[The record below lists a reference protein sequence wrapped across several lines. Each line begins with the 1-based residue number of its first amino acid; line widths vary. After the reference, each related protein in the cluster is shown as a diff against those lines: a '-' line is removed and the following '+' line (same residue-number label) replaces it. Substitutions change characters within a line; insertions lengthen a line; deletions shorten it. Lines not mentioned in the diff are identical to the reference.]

1 MESENINNNIE
12 TNPIYNKIENL
23 HDKIKVDLN
32 NVLVIFVNPISGN
45 QEGKIFLQIA
55 KNYQTKEGYKI
66 IDFSLIKSSDSKI
79 KYEPFKAV
87 FFKLI
92 DKGEFNK
99 GLELIRTYQ
108 ESISHGEV
116 VKTII
121 AGGDG
126 TVLSIIQQLDKEGID
141 VNKCIFGH
149 IPLGTGNDL
158 SNSLGFSNH
167 VDIKNNVDSL
177 YKILLK
183 YQKALLGRV
192 DVWDMELK
200 LDEKNG
206 EILENT
212 KKGKIQKKDEN
223 GNIIR
228 LYKRTFINYL
238 SLGYDARVGY
248 NFDKNRTSS
257 RLGNK
262 CIYFWE
268 GLKKNCCR
276 TTINIAGFLESF
288 TVYSDPEQSINQPS
302 FDTFDNNDDNENID
316 IKFMFKSKFALTEE
330 EKNKKCIVIRGEPC
344 SIVCQNINLYMAG
357 VKDIW
362 KNGKENM
369 SIKLLNGTKEDEK
382 IYEEKFKKMANQ
394 EQKLD
399 DKQLEFFTFDSGMK
413 TGLEKVIGGLAKKIY
428 HGRGPILMKFK
439 ETPALHE
446 EDKKNRIYLNVDGEY
461 FHIVCPISLKIQI
474 NKNLCNGQI
483 PFLINKKK

>member
-12 TNPIYNKIENL
+12 TNPIYNKIDNL

-92 DKGEFNK
+92 DKEEFNK

-362 KNGKENM
+362 KMG
-369 SIKLLNGTKEDEK
+369 
-382 IYEEKFKKMANQ
+382 
-394 EQKLD
+394 
-399 DKQLEFFTFDSGMK
+399 
-413 TGLEKVIGGLAKKIY
+413 KKIC
-428 HGRGPILMKFK
+428 L
-439 ETPALHE
+439 
-446 EDKKNRIYLNVDGEY
+446 
-461 FHIVCPISLKIQI
+461 
-474 NKNLCNGQI
+474 
-483 PFLINKKK
+483 

>member
-1 MESENINNNIE
+1 MESI
-12 TNPIYNKIENL
+12 NKIENNQIYNDVDNL
-23 HDKIKVDLN
+23 HDKIKADLN

-45 QEGKIFLQIA
+45 QEGKIFLEIA
-55 KNYQTKEGYKI
+55 EKYKTKENYKI
-66 IDFSLIKSSDSKI
+66 IDYSLIKSSQSEKF
-79 KYEPFKAV
+79 EPFKAIL
-87 FFKLI
+87 FNLI
-92 DKGEFNK
+92 NKEEYQKGV
-99 GLELIRTYQ
+99 ELIRTYEQ
-108 ESISHGEV
+108 SINHGEV

-126 TVLSIIQQLDKEGID
+126 TVLSIIQQLNKEGID

-167 VDIKNNVDSL
+167 VDIKNDVDSL
-177 YKILLK
+177 YKILIK
-183 YQKALLGRV
+183 YQKANLGRV

-212 KKGKIQKKDEN
+212 KKGKIQKKDQD
-223 GNIIR
+223 GNVIR

-257 RLGNK
+257 RIGNK

-276 TTINIAGFLESF
+276 TTINITGFLESF

-302 FDTFDNNDDNENID
+302 FDTYDNNDDNENID

-382 IYEEKFKKMANQ
+382 IYEEKFKRMANQ

-483 PFLINKKK
+483 PFLINKNI